1 MEFLC
6 FYTKPL
12 KAIQIPKDM
21 YRFFYILT
29 LFYGSSIMT
38 FADTLDNTTSLRFIQ
53 KYESIEEYE
62 LENNGLKILLHHNP
76 SMPVATVMITY
87 NVGSRNEKDGV
98 TGATHI
104 LEHMMFKGTK
114 DFPIDSNLDY
124 SNQMERIGARSNATT
139 SFDRTNYYATLGKK
153 HVPLAIQ
160 LEADRMRN
168 LVLEEDSLASEMIV
182 VRNEYER
189 RENNPYATLQKK
201 IFSTAYKEHPY
212 HHPIIGWKK
221 DIESITVEKLQN
233 FYDTYYWP
241 NNAVL
246 TVIGGFDKNS
256 TLKAIKDYFGT
267 IPRSPSPIPEVEI
280 IEPVQKES
288 RFVEVERSG
297 QVGAVMIANKVP
309 EGMHA
314 DWPALLLLSEILG
327 ADKIG
332 RLYKALDDKGL
343 ASASYIFPRR
353 VKDPGLIFIG
363 ATLTAETT
371 HDQIQDILYAEIEK
385 IAKNGVSE
393 EELKQAKSVYLTNLI
408 YSKDGPFQI
417 ADLINDGIAIG
428 DWKDYFDFSKSIEQT
443 TVQDLN
449 RVAQTYFKKDQQ
461 TTGWFLPTTTDI
473 QQSPRPQNLTD
484 PYYFK
489 ESYEQLDVW
498 ENKYSAEINFTPD
511 IKEIFISK
519 IHLVTVDLPIEQV
532 VSFSGSISAGDQK
545 SPDSNPLIADLTA
558 SMLDK
563 GTSSMDRFEI
573 KKLLN
578 SLGIKIQFDSNR
590 NTLTFSGKFL
600 KKDTDSFMKILA
612 DLLKKP
618 KFDEEVFNNLKTQY
632 EAYFLDLETSTEFKA
647 STLLSQN
654 LYPKDH
660 PNYQHSLDELQKSL
674 KAITVEDLKAFH
686 KKHYG
691 NKNMKIV
698 FAGDIDS
705 SQIQRGLRNHF
716 SIWNAKKG
724 TDPVASESKVA
735 SQERIN
741 YFIPDKTSVSVHM
754 GTRTFLKR
762 DNPDYV
768 PFSVAN
774 YILGGSFNSRL
785 MKSIRQEQGLT
796 YSIHSF
802 HEGDIFTSGN
812 WGLEASFS
820 PELLEKG
827 LNATKKE
834 IENWNQFGV
843 TEEEVSQAIE
853 TIKGKYLV
861 GLSQSSTVARQIHSF
876 ILRGFSPFYID
887 IYPKLLNMVSKNQVN
902 EIIKKYFDPDSIVTV
917 TSGTFFKDNSILTD
931 INIELE
937 VPNPAWTV
945 QITDLY
951 ENSEA
956 LIVIA
961 KVNSRASI
969 SSQVITRISDTVSAK
984 VQDPNKP
991 IKYYILGKKWSWHSK
1006 FNNLTFIKSKS
1017 DIDSITRKAK
1027 PIQFKKKFL

>member
-1 MEFLC
+1 
-6 FYTKPL
+6 
-12 KAIQIPKDM
+12 
-21 YRFFYILT
+21 
-29 LFYGSSIMT
+29 
-38 FADTLDNTTSLRFIQ
+38 
-53 KYESIEEYE
+53 
-62 LENNGLKILLHHNP
+62 
-76 SMPVATVMITY
+76 
-87 NVGSRNEKDGV
+87 
-98 TGATHI
+98 
-104 LEHMMFKGTK
+104 
-114 DFPIDSNLDY
+114 
-124 SNQMERIGARSNATT
+124 
-139 SFDRTNYYATLGKK
+139 
-153 HVPLAIQ
+153 
-160 LEADRMRN
+160 
-168 LVLEEDSLASEMIV
+168 
-182 VRNEYER
+182 
-189 RENNPYATLQKK
+189 
-201 IFSTAYKEHPY
+201 
-212 HHPIIGWKK
+212 
-221 DIESITVEKLQN
+221 
-233 FYDTYYWP
+233 
-241 NNAVL
+241 
-246 TVIGGFDKNS
+246 
-256 TLKAIKDYFGT
+256 
-267 IPRSPSPIPEVEI
+267 
-280 IEPVQKES
+280 
-288 RFVEVERSG
+288 
-297 QVGAVMIANKVP
+297 
-309 EGMHA
+309 
-314 DWPALLLLSEILG
+314 
-327 ADKIG
+327 
-332 RLYKALDDKGL
+332 
-343 ASASYIFPRR
+343 
-353 VKDPGLIFIG
+353 
-363 ATLTAETT
+363 
-371 HDQIQDILYAEIEK
+371 
-385 IAKNGVSE
+385 
-393 EELKQAKSVYLTNLI
+393 
-408 YSKDGPFQI
+408 
-417 ADLINDGIAIG
+417 
-428 DWKDYFDFSKSIEQT
+428 
-443 TVQDLN
+443 
-449 RVAQTYFKKDQQ
+449 
-461 TTGWFLPTTTDI
+461 
-473 QQSPRPQNLTD
+473 
-484 PYYFK
+484 
-489 ESYEQLDVW
+489 
-498 ENKYSAEINFTPD
+498 
-511 IKEIFISK
+511 
-519 IHLVTVDLPIEQV
+519 
-532 VSFSGSISAGDQK
+532 
-545 SPDSNPLIADLTA
+545 
-558 SMLDK
+558 
-563 GTSSMDRFEI
+563 
-573 KKLLN
+573 
-578 SLGIKIQFDSNR
+578 
-590 NTLTFSGKFL
+590 
-600 KKDTDSFMKILA
+600 MKILA

-724 TDPVASESKVA
+724 TDPAPSESKVA

-820 PELLEKG
+820 PELLEQG

-917 TSGTFFKDNSILTD
+917 TSGTFYKDNSILKD

>member
-1 MEFLC
+1 
-6 FYTKPL
+6 
-12 KAIQIPKDM
+12 
-21 YRFFYILT
+21 
-29 LFYGSSIMT
+29 
-38 FADTLDNTTSLRFIQ
+38 
-53 KYESIEEYE
+53 
-62 LENNGLKILLHHNP
+62 
-76 SMPVATVMITY
+76 
-87 NVGSRNEKDGV
+87 
-98 TGATHI
+98 
-104 LEHMMFKGTK
+104 
-114 DFPIDSNLDY
+114 
-124 SNQMERIGARSNATT
+124 
-139 SFDRTNYYATLGKK
+139 
-153 HVPLAIQ
+153 
-160 LEADRMRN
+160 
-168 LVLEEDSLASEMIV
+168 
-182 VRNEYER
+182 
-189 RENNPYATLQKK
+189 
-201 IFSTAYKEHPY
+201 
-212 HHPIIGWKK
+212 
-221 DIESITVEKLQN
+221 
-233 FYDTYYWP
+233 
-241 NNAVL
+241 
-246 TVIGGFDKNS
+246 
-256 TLKAIKDYFGT
+256 
-267 IPRSPSPIPEVEI
+267 
-280 IEPVQKES
+280 
-288 RFVEVERSG
+288 
-297 QVGAVMIANKVP
+297 MIANKVP
-309 EGMHA
+309 EGTHP
-314 DWPALLLLSEILG
+314 DWTALLLLSEILG

-343 ASASYIFPRR
+343 ASASYVFPRR
-353 VKDPGLIFIG
+353 VRDPGLIFIG

-371 HDQIQDILYAEIEK
+371 HDQIQDILNTEIEK
-385 IAKNGVSE
+385 IAQNGVSE
-393 EELKQAKSVYLTNLI
+393 EELKQAKSVYSTNLI

-417 ADLINDGIAIG
+417 ADLINDAIAIG
-428 DWKDYFDFSKSIEQT
+428 DWRDFFNFSKSIEQT
-443 TVQDLN
+443 TVQDLG
-449 RVAQTYFKKDQQ
+449 RVAKTYFKEDQQ
-461 TTGWFLPTTTDI
+461 TIGWFLPTTTDI
-473 QQSPRPQNLTD
+473 QQNPRPQNLTE

-489 ESYEQLDVW
+489 ESFEQLDAW
-498 ENKYSAEINFTPD
+498 EKKYSAEINFTPD

-532 VSFSGSISAGDQK
+532 VSFSGSISVEEQK
-545 SPDSNPLIADLTA
+545 SPYNNPLIAELTA

-563 GTSSMDRFEI
+563 GTLSMDRFEI

-578 SLGIKIQFDSNR
+578 SLGMKIQFDSNK
-590 NTLTFSGKFL
+590 NTLKFSGKFL
-600 KKDTDSFMKILA
+600 KKDTEEFMKILA

-618 KFDEEVFNNLKTQY
+618 KFEEEVFNNLKTQY
-632 EAYFLDLETSTEFKA
+632 EAYFLDLETSTDYMA
-647 STLLSQN
+647 SSLLSQN
-654 LYPKDH
+654 LYPRDH

-698 FAGDIDS
+698 FAGDIHS
-705 SQIQRGLRNHF
+705 SQIQRGLRNYF
-716 SIWNAKKG
+716 SIWNAKKVKDL
-724 TDPVASESKVA
+724 TTSESKVT

-754 GTRTFLKR
+754 GNRTFLRR

-796 YSIHSF
+796 YGIHSF

-827 LNATKKE
+827 LNETRKE
-834 IENWNQFGV
+834 IVNWNQFGV
-843 TEEEVSQAIE
+843 TEEEVSQAVE
-853 TIKGKYLV
+853 TMKGKYLV
-861 GLSQSSTVARQIHSF
+861 GLSQSSAVARQIHSF

-902 EIIKKYFDPDSIVTV
+902 EIIKKYFDPSSIITV
-917 TSGTFFKDNSILTD
+917 ASGTFYKDNSILTD
-931 INIELE
+931 IKIELE

-956 LIVIA
+956 LLVIA

-969 SSQVITRISDTVSAK
+969 SSQVITKISDTVSAK
-984 VQDPNKP
+984 VQDPNKT

-1017 DIDSITRKAK
+1017 EIDSITRKAK